1 MGVQL
6 QVRLSPLQAAWVRAL
21 VQVLLKAGG
30 SPGLSV
36 QLPAPGNTFFCAI
49 GFLYTQ
55 NVWGILVLNPAS
67 ACDFTEGMDTY
78 YTAVHRGGKGTSS
91 SGRRWR
97 HSAPHSPRHRRID
110 GICHGRVVDI
120 APEVVGAAMALG

>member
-67 ACDFTEGMDTY
+67 AISQKVWILIMQLYIGAEKVPVAVAEGGGTRHH
-78 YTAVHRGGKGTSS
+78 TAHAIVVSMV
-91 SGRRWR
+91 
-97 HSAPHSPRHRRID
+97 SATGVS
-110 GICHGRVVDI
+110 
-120 APEVVGAAMALG
+120 